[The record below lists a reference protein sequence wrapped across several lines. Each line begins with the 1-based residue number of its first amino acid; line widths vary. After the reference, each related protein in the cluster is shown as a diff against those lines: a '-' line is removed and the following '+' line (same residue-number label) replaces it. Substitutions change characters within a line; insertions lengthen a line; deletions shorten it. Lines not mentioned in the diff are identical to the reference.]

1 MEYKTFYY
9 TEGNVVRKQEQAVPA
24 YEPQKQPAERK
35 RRQAPTA
42 RPARRQAA
50 LPIAPCLM
58 IAAATLLTMCVCL
71 SFLQVRAEVLEHK
84 MKVEALEA
92 RLQTI
97 RQDNDIMQSRLDTVA
112 DLDDVY
118 EIATTTLGMVYPSTD
133 RLIGYRSVES
143 EYVRQYEE
151 IPGE

>member
-24 YEPQKQPAERK
+24 YEPQKQPEERK
-35 RRQAPTA
+35 RKVPAA
-42 RPARRQAA
+42 RPVRRPVASQAV
-50 LPIAPCLM
+50 PCLL
-58 IAAATLLTMCVCL
+58 IAAATMLAVCVCMN
-71 SFLQVRAEVLEHK
+71 FLQVRAEVLEHK
-84 MKVEALEA
+84 LRVEALEA
-92 RLQTI
+92 ELQTL

-112 DLDDVY
+112 NLDSVY
-118 EIATTTLGMVYPSTD
+118 ETATKTLGMVYPSTD
-133 RLIGYRSVES
+133 RLIGYDSVES